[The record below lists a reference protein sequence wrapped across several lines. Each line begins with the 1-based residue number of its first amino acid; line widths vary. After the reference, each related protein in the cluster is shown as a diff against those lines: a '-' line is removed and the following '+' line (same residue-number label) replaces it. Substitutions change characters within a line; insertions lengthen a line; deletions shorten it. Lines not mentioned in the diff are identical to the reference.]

1 LHAFLIDV
9 DIGGKMEKI
18 CISCKRIFIACPP
31 IKNHQYCSSPECQKA
46 RKRKWQKE
54 KLITDNDYKEH
65 QAKAQK
71 AWCSKNKGYWK
82 EYRMRNP
89 AYKERNRKKQ
99 RQRNLLRRLKP
110 ESAKIAK
117 MDEQKAK
124 NVITPGRYL
133 LKPVCN
139 QNIAKMDAL
148 IVEIGVISRGCP
160 VAVERL

>member
-1 LHAFLIDV
+1 MDKTCV
-9 DIGGKMEKI
+9 
-18 CISCKRIFIACPP
+18 SCKKIFTPRPAV
-31 IKNHQYCSSPECQKA
+31 KNQQYCSKPECQKA
-46 RKRKWQKE
+46 RKKKWQKA
-54 KLITDNDYKEH
+54 KLATDSAYKES

-71 AWCSKNKGYWK
+71 EWCSKNKGYWK
-82 EYRMRNP
+82 EYRKRNP
-89 AYKERNRKKQ
+89 AYTERNRKKQ

-110 ESAKIAK
+110 EIAK

-148 IVEIGVISRGCP
+148 IVEIGVISRGCS
-160 VAVERL
+160 VAV